1 MAEDLYTGFGN
12 QKILAERAKKDIN
25 GNSLELTIS
34 DNKVTAIGGKS
45 LAGSGGEPVDA
56 YTKEESDNKFMKVA
70 LLHTATY
77 SWNDCDYVSIG
88 SDTRAYP
95 TVQIGNLIW
104 TTENIDYKWNGLH
117 IATNANDDSI
127 DTPYGSYYD
136 NNESTYGV
144 NGKKYGLLY
153 NYPATEYINSIL
165 TDGWRVA
172 TANDFTALFNS
183 SIVNN
188 NPSTLKTTTDWTN
201 PGTNTSGFSAMPCG
215 MRYWSNGVMKYSDI
229 YTSSYYRTIG
239 DQYKYAYITN
249 SSISAAYPTEARYQ
263 CSIRIVRNA

>member
-34 DNKVTAIGGKS
+34 DNKITQIGGKTI
-45 LAGSGGEPVDA
+45 SGNVEIDA

-70 LLHTATY
+70 LLHAATY
-77 SWNDCDYVSIG
+77 SWNDCDYVSVG

-117 IATNANDDSI
+117 IATGNREYSG
-127 DTPYGSYYD
+127 DTPYGSYYG

-153 NYPATEYINSIL
+153 NYPAAEYINSIL
-165 TDGWRVA
+165 TNGWRVA
-172 TANDFTALFNS
+172 TASDFSALFNS
-183 SIVNN
+183 AVVNN
-188 NPSTLKTTTDWTN
+188 DQSKLRTTTEWTT
-201 PGTNTSGFSAMPCG
+201 PGTNTSGFSALPCG
-215 MRYWSNGVMKYSDI
+215 LRAYSG
-229 YTSSYYRTIG
+229 SSGNMEYSSISTASFYRTIG
-239 DQYKYAYITN
+239 DAYKYAYITLN
-249 SSISAAYPTEARYQ
+249 GISASYATDARTQ